1 MKDWFKYLKQ
11 PRTLAITI
19 AVVVV
24 LAIMIPTIILLQN
37 SAKAETSAGTGEN
50 NGGIISLVTPTTVIQ
65 PGATFEVRIT
75 ADTRGEEVYEIGTT
89 INSDFYTFT
98 FVSATYPNS
107 TLWPE
112 VFHESTYPSFF
123 TIRRSVPKNSDGSW
137 PEHGQ
142 KGTIDLAI
150 ATFRAPSKPEP
161 AIGTLNSSNTGC
173 YPSETYYTGS
183 GLWSCGF
190 NMSISSTLAQGH
202 DIGANGLQ
210 SLYDGGYSYMLGPG
224 GIYGFNYLAETDSGS
239 DVTVAY
245 ATAST
250 SDSSSASS
258 STTSSNM
265 SSTTTTP
272 IASAPAV
279 SQAQTYSQSEPAPL
293 SDSGP
298 EMIVWY
304 GASTLAVLCST
315 LTFRRWKD

>member
-24 LAIMIPTIILLQN
+24 LAIMIPAVILLQN
-37 SAKAETSAGTGEN
+37 SAKADTSTGTG
-50 NGGIISLVTPTTVIQ
+50 GVISLVTPATTIR
-65 PGATFEVRIT
+65 PGDTFEVRIT
-75 ADTRGEEVYEIGTT
+75 ADTRGAEVYEIGTT
-89 INSDFYTFT
+89 LNSDFYTFT
-98 FVSATYPNS
+98 FVSAVYPSS

-123 TIRRSVPKNSDGSW
+123 TIRRSVTKNSDGSW

-150 ATFRAPSKPEP
+150 VTFRAPSKTEP
-161 AIGTLNSSNTGC
+161 AVGTLNSSKTGC
-173 YPSETYYTGS
+173 YSSSLYYEGS
-183 GLWSCGF
+183 GSWSCGF

-202 DIGANGLQ
+202 DIGVNGLQ
-210 SLYDGGYSYMLGPG
+210 SLYDGRHSYMLGPG
-224 GIYGFNYLAETDSGS
+224 GTYGFNYLTETDSGS

-245 ATAST
+245 ATASI
-250 SDSSSASS
+250 SDNSSASS
-258 STTSSNM
+258 STTSSNT
-265 SSTTTTP
+265 SSTSTTP

-279 SQAQTYSQSEPAPL
+279 SQAQTYSQGESNPL

-304 GASTLAVLCST
+304 GASALSALFST
-315 LTFRRWKD
+315 LTFRRWKN